1 MTNGVTAPK
10 GSHESD
16 IPSFMRERSIKLA
29 QMPKA
34 DIVDMRTKTHL
45 SDPKT
50 KVGPDGDYYTR
61 SKRPQRKRPPEQIK
75 KERQEQAKQIRS
87 RKAWLNRLLGA
98 VTAGT
103 IILGGGQLADN
114 MTAPHADF
122 NPQGHSIVEVADFMD
137 VQPEALMLANSGMEI
152 ASEDVPV
159 NEDIVLVEKYSPY
172 QAEISDL
179 QYRIENDKLTQAER
193 EDLIAEAEA
202 LQAKQAAQEELATA
216 YVDSDNKYVYLIPT
230 DYNISVEDIK
240 DAYEIPDEVLKYYND
255 IDFFWNSDG
264 EGDGYRD
271 YRNARCPEEGIK
283 VPYDKIGADKK

>member
-1 MTNGVTAPK
+1 MNDV
-10 GSHESD
+10 
-16 IPSFMRERSIKLA
+16 SIYV
-29 QMPKA
+29 
-34 DIVDMRTKTHL
+34 I
-45 SDPKT
+45 
-50 KVGPDGDYYTR
+50 
-61 SKRPQRKRPPEQIK
+61 
-75 KERQEQAKQIRS
+75 
-87 RKAWLNRLLGA
+87 W
-98 VTAGT
+98 
-103 IILGGGQLADN
+103 
-114 MTAPHADF
+114 F
-122 NPQGHSIVEVADFMD
+122 
-137 VQPEALMLANSGMEI
+137 
-152 ASEDVPV
+152 
-159 NEDIVLVEKYSPY
+159 DIVLVEKYSPY

-202 LQAKQAAQEELATA
+202 LKTKQAAQEELATA